1 MAAVSLEAVKVASER
16 AMGGEGCR
24 LLTAGAALAFAFAFA
39 LRAPLALRLDFF
51 AEGAMPLS
59 ASLRSLLSASA
70 SASSSTS
77 LGTEASLCES
87 SARSR
92 SVTTDLLSSSSSSLR
107 GRARLA
113 VLFRAGAMMGV
124 LVCGGW
130 WRRARAWAWAWA
142 LSLVYR
148 VGVVRPARERS
159 RAVPVRC
166 GAFCGLGSGRL
177 GQVGGQANGRGR
189 WRGCAGTVVME
200 RACEGEFRLQMQT
213 VLRGA

>member
-1 MAAVSLEAVKVASER
+1 
-16 AMGGEGCR
+16 MGGEGCR
-24 LLTAGAALAFAFAFA
+24 LLTAGAALALT
-39 LRAPLALRLDFF
+39 LRAPFALRLDFF

-92 SVTTDLLSSSSSSLR
+92 SVTMDLLSSSSSSLR

-124 LVCGGW
+124 LVYGGR
-130 WRRARAWAWAWA
+130 WRRARARAWAWA

-166 GAFCGLGSGRL
+166 VLRVGLGKIRPSGRAGKRA
-177 GQVGGQANGRGR
+177 GQ
-189 WRGCAGTVVME
+189 ME
-200 RACEGEFRLQMQT
+200 R
-213 VLRGA
+213 LRRGGRDGASVRG